1 MVETFDIVDTGTSI
15 ALTVEPSEDYTAETV
30 FVPVVETLRTYGLP
44 DVVGFDRDPRF
55 VGSASG
61 RDFPSPFVRFW
72 HCLEVEVYI
81 CPPRRPD
88 KNAFVERF
96 HRSLGEECLDKHR
109 PTDLGQ
115 VREVTA
121 AYRQHYNEER
131 PNQAITCGNRPPR
144 VAFPELPL
152 RPAVPLWV
160 DPDAWVLAVHG
171 EHYAR
176 KVGPDGC
183 VKLGDQ
189 RYYILKELAGK
200 HVALEVDAPARELM
214 VWHRKEAVKRLALK
228 GLGRTLLAF
237 DDFVDQ
243 LAAEARTEWRRTQA
257 ALRAR
262 RQHRWSD
269 T

>member
-1 MVETFDIVDTGTSI
+1 MGCPMWWALI
-15 ALTVEPSEDYTAETV
+15 ATPGSSGQPAGVIS
-30 FVPVVETLRTYGLP
+30 PVRSY
-44 DVVGFDRDPRF
+44 
-55 VGSASG
+55 ASG
-61 RDFPSPFVRFW
+61 TAWESKYTSVRPGGQ
-72 HCLEVEVYI
+72 I
-81 CPPRRPD
+81 

-144 VAFPELPL
+144 VAFPQLPV

-160 DPDAWVLAVHG
+160 DPDDWVLAVHG

-183 VKLGDQ
+183 VKLGGH
-189 RYYILKELAGK
+189 RYYIQKDLAGK
-200 HVALEVDAPARELM
+200 HVALEVDAPARELV
-214 VWHRKEAVKRLALK
+214 VWHRKAAVKRLALK
-228 GLGRTLLAF
+228 GLCQRLLAF
-237 DDFVDQ
+237 DEYVDQ
-243 LAAEARTEWRRTQA
+243 LAEEARTEWRRLGA

-262 RQHRWSD
+262 RQRRLAGK
-269 T
+269 